1 MGNGLMESFMEM
13 VYLNG
18 KKVHNIMENIFLAKN
33 KVLVHLFLKI
43 IIFIK
48 EIGWMECNMGEEFY
62 IMKDFSK

>member
-1 MGNGLMESFMEM
+1 MVKEFLHILLILLIRNMMGNGLMESFMEM

-48 EIGWMECNMGEEFY
+48 EIG
-62 IMKDFSK
+62 